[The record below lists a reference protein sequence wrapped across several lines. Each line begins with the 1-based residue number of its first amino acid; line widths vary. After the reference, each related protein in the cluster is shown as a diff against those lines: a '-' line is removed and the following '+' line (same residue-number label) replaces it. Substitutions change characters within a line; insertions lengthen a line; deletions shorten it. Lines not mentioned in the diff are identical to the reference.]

1 MIITTL
7 LILITIIVLTIGL
20 SFLAI
25 GGSIAMVFLS
35 DVIVACFVM
44 WFIFFRKKKSK
55 SKSK

>member
-25 GGSIAMVFLS
+25 GGSIAMIFLS
-35 DVIVACFVM
+35 DIIVACFVM
-44 WFIFFRKKKSK
+44 WFVFFRKKSK